1 MIKSD
6 IGIENDILYITEQT
20 KNELLQYCE
29 DKLID
34 SVFKDFSRNGKIIDK
49 KKDGTPSRYWII
61 TNYFNVNTGI
71 SKKCKLAVILSMSAI
86 GGIIQIGEERVT
98 SWEKVLQFMKSMSL
112 IDNSELGYFFDAFFK
127 LKQGQGVI
135 FTLNID
141 ND

>member
-6 IGIENDILYITEQT
+6 IGMENDILYITEKT

-29 DKLID
+29 EDLVN
-34 SVFKDFSRNGKIIDK
+34 SVFEDFSRNRKIIVK
-49 KKDGTPSRYWII
+49 KKDETPSRYWII
-61 TNYFNVNTGI
+61 TNYINANTKI

-86 GGIIQIGEERVT
+86 GGFIQIGEERVIG
-98 SWEKVLQFMKSMSL
+98 WENALHLMKKMSL
-112 IDNSELGYFFDAFFK
+112 VDDSEMGYFIGAFSK
-127 LKQGQGVI
+127 LTQGQRVI

>member
-6 IGIENDILYITEQT
+6 IDMENDILYITEKT

-29 DKLID
+29 EDLVN
-34 SVFKDFSRNGKIIDK
+34 SVFEDFSRNRKIIVK
-49 KKDGTPSRYWII
+49 KKDETPSRYWII
-61 TNYFNVNTGI
+61 TNYINANTKI

-86 GGIIQIGEERVT
+86 GGFIQIGEECVT
-98 SWEKVLQFMKSMSL
+98 SWVKVLQLMKRMSL
-112 IDNSELGYFFDAFFK
+112 IDDSEMGYFIGAFTK
-127 LKQGQGVI
+127 LAPDQGVI

>member
-6 IGIENDILYITEQT
+6 IGMENDILYITEQT

-29 DKLID
+29 EELVD
-34 SVFKDFSRNGKIIDK
+34 SVFENFSRNGKIIYK
-49 KKDGTPSRYWII
+49 KKDETPSRYWII
-61 TNYFNVNTGI
+61 TNYINANTKI

-86 GGIIQIGEERVT
+86 GGVIQIGEERVT
-98 SWEKVLQFMKSMSL
+98 SWEKVLQFMKNMNL
-112 IDNSELGYFFDAFFK
+112 IDASELGYFFDAFSK
-127 LKQGQGVI
+127 LTQDRGVI